1 MQGGLLLTFIV
12 ALAVWA
18 AYVIMDRM
26 PIKDTFQDLGLDP
39 YGTPMNKALINDSLS
54 RDLETTIKYPKAFY
68 YELPNA
74 EFNAAMK
81 TCFNITY
88 QVSTPTETR
97 MWESIAPVLADEAH
111 AIVKD
116 SIAVLLREK
125 ADAFKLPDGTAP
137 PLQVVHD
144 RLVQAQIAPVT
155 TPKSSPDSPQLYD
168 YRIKSEFIFY
178 RESKYQ
184 GKHVGFVC
192 TVSPNG
198 LVEYLQAQV
207 IGVVSADN
215 IGMWP
220 VMPLD
225 GDFVGFAAPD
235 L

>member
-1 MQGGLLLTFIV
+1 MV
-12 ALAVWA
+12 RVPA
-18 AYVIMDRM
+18 
-26 PIKDTFQDLGLDP
+26 KDTFQDLGLDP

-81 TCFNITY
+81 TCFNVTD
-88 QVSTPTETR
+88 TPTPIEPR
-97 MWESIAPVLADEAH
+97 LWEPIAPVLADEAH

-144 RLVQAQIAPVT
+144 RLVQAQIAPV
-155 TPKSSPDSPQLYD
+155 PKPSTSDDAPQLYD

-192 TVSPNG
+192 TVSPDG
-198 LVEYLQAQV
+198 LVEYLQANV

>member
-1 MQGGLLLTFIV
+1 MQGGLLLTLIA

-18 AYVIMDRM
+18 AYVIYDRVPAR
-26 PIKDTFQDLGLDP
+26 PIESFIDP
-39 YGTPMNKALINDSLS
+39 YGTPVDKLMINDSLS
-54 RDLETTIKYPKAFY
+54 RDIDTTIKYPKAFY

-74 EFNAAMK
+74 EFNVAMK
-81 TCFNITY
+81 TCFNI
-88 QVSTPTETR
+88 PDEARTETR
-97 MWESIAPVLADEAH
+97 LWESIPPVLADEAH

-144 RLVQAQIAPVT
+144 RLVQAQIAPV
-155 TPKSSPDSPQLYD
+155 PKPKTNDDSPQLYD

-192 TVSPNG
+192 TVSPDG
-198 LVEYLQAQV
+198 IVEYIQARVLGV
-207 IGVVSADN
+207 ISADN
-215 IGMWP
+215 IGLWP